1 MRQGRYSAPHRYVGR
16 KVDLRVGE
24 STLSIY
30 HAGERIATH
39 RLLPSCARNGYS
51 TEESHTPEAFLK
63 PEWDDVRIKGW
74 AKRIGPS
81 CSAAVE
87 RIFDR
92 AKVKEQTYNPALSVP
107 NLSEKHG
114 EDRLETACAHAP
126 PKLNS
131 SRCRHLKAILDS
143 GLDVPAEGKPV
154 GANADRRGSESKG
167 RVRGAD
173 YYRE

>member
-1 MRQGRYSAPHRYVGR
+1 MPHRYAGR

-39 RLLPSCARNGYS
+39 RLFPPYMRNAYS
-51 TEESHTPEAFLK
+51 TDESHMPEAFAE

-74 AKRIGPS
+74 ARRIGPN
-81 CSAAVE
+81 CGAVVD

-92 AKVKEQTYNPALSVP
+92 VKIKEQAYNPSLSVL
-107 NLSEKHG
+107 NLSKKYGG
-114 EDRLETACAHAP
+114 ERLEAACAHAL
-126 PKLNS
+126 PKLS
-131 SRCRHLKAILDS
+131 SPRYKHLKAILDS
-143 GLDVPAEGKPV
+143 GLDEPPAGRPARGKPD
-154 GANADRRGSESKG
+154 GPESGPRGH
-167 RVRGAD
+167 VRGAD